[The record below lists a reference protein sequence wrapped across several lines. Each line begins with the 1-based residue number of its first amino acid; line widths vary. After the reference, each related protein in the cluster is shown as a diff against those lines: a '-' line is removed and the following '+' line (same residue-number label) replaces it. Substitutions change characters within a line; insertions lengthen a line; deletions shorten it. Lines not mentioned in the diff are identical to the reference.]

1 MFKNFILESYRNKIN
16 RPLSFIVNWFSMTLG
31 FAAVIVMYLYI
42 VGELNHD
49 NNCFEG
55 SMDAVYRCEM
65 GDTDMGSTCPSALQP
80 FVSEMAEV
88 QSASRVL
95 NYTAI
100 VATQGLSTE
109 KRLKLESIFVD
120 STFMDIMPFR
130 VIAGNA
136 SKALEA
142 SDNVIISRSAAI
154 KLYDTDDVV
163 GKIVLIDNK
172 YPATIMA
179 VIEDVPE
186 NSSFSP
192 EIIVTNGM
200 LCKMWNMSPENLK
213 RWGHW
218 NSDLYIKLR
227 NNVDIQNF
235 EPKFVEDVKSAIS
248 KEWNTEYPNKIEL
261 RPFMDCYL
269 AVIEGYTRGKTTN
282 PNDLWVLGFVALL
295 ILMIAIINY
304 VNIYTARSTEVIR
317 AMGIKSIMGAVRA
330 ELIGYVI
337 FDSVVITLISV
348 ISGFVLALVLKP
360 LYGLII
366 GSEVIFALDLYSILI
381 LFVGLPLLCG
391 VISGIFPALALTRIK
406 PLDAMVNRSSG
417 GGRHMIWVR
426 NILIVFQFTITI
438 VLIASTLFINKQM
451 KYMGDMELGYDRD
464 NVYVVN
470 GSMFMGP
477 KFETFR
483 GTLLQNPNIIE
494 VAFMK
499 NNPMFV
505 GEFTTVYWGDK
516 EGDNQTVN
524 IMWNDENAL
533 GLLGVEMVEGD
544 SLSVS
549 NIKNLSSRQIIINET
564 FAKDLRTK
572 IPDLTFP
579 YKDFM
584 GVFKDFQSTPMYEG
598 LAPLAIGS
606 IWARGDT
613 PMGSAY
619 IKIAAGSDLS
629 GMMKFIEQSFS
640 NIYPNELYESIF
652 MDEQFN
658 EMYSKEQFF
667 RTRLMTFSILAI
679 FIGCLGLFALVG
691 YSVERRRKEIAIR
704 KVYGSSIGQVM
715 TLLTSGFMRLLLV
728 AFVLATPAAYY
739 IMVSWV
745 EQFAYRTAISWWIF
759 AVALLMALFVAMLT
773 VIGQTYLAATENPAE
788 TVKS

>member
-1 MFKNFILESYRNKIN
+1 MLKNFILESYRNKIN

-42 VGELNHD
+42 IGELNHD

-65 GDTDMGSTCPSALQP
+65 GDTDMGSICPSALQP

-95 NYTAI
+95 VYPAV

-109 KRLKLESIFVD
+109 KRLKLVNLFVD

-142 SDNVIISRSAAI
+142 NDNVIISRSAAM
-154 KLYDTDDVV
+154 KLYDTNDVV

-186 NSSFSP
+186 NSSFNP
-192 EIIVTNGM
+192 EIIATNGM
-200 LCKMWNMSPENLK
+200 LCKMWDMSPESLK
-213 RWGHW
+213 VWGHW
-218 NSDLYIKLR
+218 NSDIYIKLR

-235 EPKFVEDVKSAIS
+235 EPKFVEAVKSAVS
-248 KEWNTEYPNKIEL
+248 KEWNTEYTNKIEL
-261 RPFMDCYL
+261 RPFLDCYL
-269 AVIEGYTRGKTTN
+269 AQIEGYTLGKTTN

-348 ISGFVLALVLKP
+348 ISGFVLALVLRP

-366 GSEVIFALDLYSILI
+366 GSEVIFALDLYSILV

-406 PLDAMVNRSSG
+406 PLDVMVNRSSG

-451 KYMGDMELGYDRD
+451 KYMGEMELGYDRD

-483 GTLLQNPNIIE
+483 STLLQNPNIVE

-505 GEFTTVYWGDK
+505 GEFTTVGWGDK
-516 EGDNQTVN
+516 EDDSKTIN
-524 IMWNDENAL
+524 IMRVDENAL
-533 GLLGVEMVEGD
+533 RLLGVEMVEGD
-544 SLSVS
+544 SLSVR
-549 NIKNLSSRQIIINET
+549 NIKNLRYRQMIINET
-564 FAKDLRTK
+564 FAKDLRAK

-598 LAPLAIGS
+598 LAPLGIGS
-606 IWARGDT
+606 IWTQGDT
-613 PMGSAY
+613 PMGTAY
-619 IKIAAGSDLS
+619 IKIAEGSDLS
-629 GMMKFIEQSFS
+629 GMLKFIEQSFS

-691 YSVERRRKEIAIR
+691 YSVERRRCEIAIR
-704 KVYGSSIGQVM
+704 KVYGSSVTQIMVM
-715 TLLTSGFMRLLLV
+715 LGLGFGRLLIV
-728 AFVLATPAAYY
+728 SFIIAVPIVLYV
-739 IMVSWV
+739 MSSWV
-745 EQFAYRTAISWWIF
+745 EQFAYRSPISWWIF
-759 AVALLMALFVAMLT
+759 AVALICALVVAGCTIFYM
-773 VIGQTYLAATENPAE
+773 TYHAANENPAE
-788 TVKS
+788 SVET